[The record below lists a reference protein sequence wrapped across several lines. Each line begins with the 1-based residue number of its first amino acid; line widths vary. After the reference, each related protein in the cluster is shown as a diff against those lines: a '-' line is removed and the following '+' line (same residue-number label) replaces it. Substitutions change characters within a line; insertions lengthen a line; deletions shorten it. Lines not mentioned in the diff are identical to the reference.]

1 MESAFPQFGDGDV
14 NITIY
19 EDIYQLHSTV
29 LKARS
34 RELRDLLS
42 SLGSYG
48 IGHFGCVQLE
58 LVESASHGYGVL
70 EFLDPNDKYRY
81 GPMYMQLQKPIIM
94 WPPEIRLLWANM
106 FKILYGLCPL
116 LDHGGLQN
124 VLCRCW
130 DVVNLADCLRATRT
144 VFPAIVDALR
154 ELGPHFYALTAED
167 PINWIKL
174 GTYMRSALIFKEAAI
189 HVIGNWNALQGDL
202 DYLPSVVHEL
212 CESKQA
218 ELVEFKQLLEAR
230 MLTYCPY
237 TIVPATSCAEDMTT
251 PCVKDF
257 GMWTAMTYYSQWF
270 CMAVA
275 ENRTYYARDGGAAFY
290 RAIYTGGDAYLDTE
304 EQATTNAFP
313 MSAYRAKM
321 LDRTLNI
328 LKGEMSKF
336 VSVLLVNESHYD
348 PDLMGELPYLTCC
361 KVDDEEL
368 PWVTWPDG
376 DWHVDSDEELFLSD
390 YEAVTDSD
398 GDDEI
403 EIDITDPESTT
414 AEVTSAD
421 TSATFATD
429 TLPFDTDIT
438 DIESIETEDGNEGED
453 KNTSVADEDEEMTT
467 AE

>member
-1 MESAFPQFGDGDV
+1 MGSTFPQFSDGDV
-14 NITIY
+14 NIIIY
-19 EDIYQLHSTV
+19 EDVYRLHSTV

-70 EFLDPNDKYRY
+70 EILDPNDQYRY
-81 GPMYMQLQKPIIM
+81 GPMYMRLQKPIM
-94 WPPEIRLLWANM
+94 WPPDIRLLWTNM

-116 LDHGGLQN
+116 LDQGGLQN
-124 VLCRCW
+124 VLSRCW
-130 DVVNLADCLRATRT
+130 ELVNLADCLRATRA
-144 VFPAIVDALR
+144 VFPAIVDALQG
-154 ELGPHFYALTAED
+154 LGPHFYALIAED

-189 HVIGNWNALQGDL
+189 HIIGNWNALEDDL

-237 TIVPATSCAEDMTT
+237 TTLRGASCTEDINT

-257 GMWTAMTYYSQWF
+257 GLWTAMTYYSQWF

-275 ENRTYYARDGGAAFY
+275 EDRTYCARDGGAAFY
-290 RAIYTGGDAYLDTE
+290 RAIHAGGDAYLDTE
-304 EQATTNAFP
+304 EQANTNAFR
-313 MSAYRAKM
+313 MSVYRAKM
-321 LDRTLNI
+321 LDKTLNI
-328 LKGEMSKF
+328 LKSGMSKF

-348 PDLMGELPYLTCC
+348 PDLMAELPYLTCC

-376 DWHVDSDEELFLSD
+376 DWHVHSDEELFLSD
-390 YEAVTDSD
+390 YEVVTDSD
-398 GDDEI
+398 GDDEA

-414 AEVTSAD
+414 AENA
-421 TSATFATD
+421 
-429 TLPFDTDIT
+429 
-438 DIESIETEDGNEGED
+438 
-453 KNTSVADEDEEMTT
+453 SVVDEDEEMTT

>member
-1 MESAFPQFGDGDV
+1 MESEFPQFGAGDV

-19 EDIYQLHSTV
+19 EDVYRLHSTV
-29 LKARS
+29 LKTRS

-48 IGHFGCVQLE
+48 IGHFGSVQLE
-58 LVESASHGYGVL
+58 LVESTSHRYGVL
-70 EFLDPNDKYRY
+70 EVLDPDDQYRY

-94 WPPEIRLLWANM
+94 WPPDIRLLWANM
-106 FKILYGLCPL
+106 FKILYDLCPL
-116 LDHGGLQN
+116 LDQGGLQN
-124 VLCRCW
+124 VLCHCW
-130 DVVNLADCLRATRT
+130 DLVNLADCLRATRA
-144 VFPAIVDALR
+144 VFPAIVDALQ
-154 ELGPHFYALTAED
+154 ELGPHVYALIAED

-189 HVIGNWNALQGDL
+189 HIIGNWNALEDDL

-218 ELVEFKQLLEAR
+218 QLVEFKQALEAR
-230 MLTYCPY
+230 MLTCCPY
-237 TIVPATSCAEDMTT
+237 TTLPMASCTEDMAT

-290 RAIYTGGDAYLDTE
+290 RAIYAGGDAYLDTE
-304 EQATTNAFP
+304 EQANTNAFR
-313 MSAYRAKM
+313 MSAYKAM
-321 LDRTLNI
+321 ILDKALNI

-336 VSVLLVNESHYD
+336 VSVLLINESHYD
-348 PDLMGELPYLTCC
+348 PDLMGDLPYLTCC

-376 DWHVDSDEELFLSD
+376 DWHIDSDEELFLSD
-390 YEAVTDSD
+390 YEAVTDDDD
-398 GDDEI
+398 GDN
-403 EIDITDPESTT
+403 DITEPRSTS
-414 AEVTSAD
+414 AEATSAD
-421 TSATFATD
+421 TSGTFATD
-429 TLPFDTDIT
+429 TLSVDTDIT
-438 DIESIETEDGNEGED
+438 DIESIEVEDGNEAKD
-453 KNTSVADEDEEMTT
+453 KNTPVADEDEEMTT

>member
-70 EFLDPNDKYRY
+70 EFLDPNDKSRY